1 VIESFFWKMTR
12 SFLRGIRVA
21 SKAELKE
28 RMELYLREVNANPI
42 PFRWKYGMESVVQ

>member
-1 VIESFFWKMTR
+1 MTR

-28 RMELYLREVNANPI
+28 RIELYLKEVNANPI
-42 PFRWKYGMESVVQ
+42 PFRWKYEMESAAQ

>member
-1 VIESFFWKMTR
+1 MAR

-28 RMELYLREVNANPI
+28 RIELYLKEINANPI
-42 PFRWKYGMESVVQ
+42 PFRWKYGMESAAQ